1 MLESSPNH
9 AILPPTPPS
18 SIHGKIV
25 FHEPSAWCQK
35 DWGPLPET
43 NLPTARSWRD
53 RREQEVR
60 GEPDPQPVWRIRGWE
75 GSGEGTP
82 WIPLLIYWPS
92 LGLWEGGV
100 EPAGPGAHSPHWLMF
115 MRKSGSWEP
124 WHHFVDKSP
133 LVKVIPVVISVVNGC
148 VDWSIKKGW
157 VLKNWWFQI
166 VMLEKRV
173 KSLGLQQEQS
183 SQSWRKLVLNV
194 HWNIH
199 CWVHCWSW
207 NSNTSATWC
216 LEPSY
221 WKRPWCWEG

>member
-1 MLESSPNH
+1 MWFG
-9 AILPPTPPS
+9 
-18 SIHGKIV
+18 SI
-25 FHEPSAWCQK
+25 
-35 DWGPLPET
+35 
-43 NLPTARSWRD
+43 RSWQIV
-53 RREQEVR
+53 REKVETVT
-60 GEPDPQPVWRIRGWE
+60 DFIFL
-75 GSGEGTP
+75 GSKITVDGYCRNTFKRC
-82 WIPLLIYWPS
+82 LL
-92 LGLWEGGV
+92 LG
-100 EPAGPGAHSPHWLMF
+100 
-115 MRKSGSWEP
+115 RKADKPRQHIKKQS
-124 WHHFVDKSP
+124 HHFVDKSP

-216 LEPSY
+216 LEPSH